1 MSRAP
6 PFPTRRAQSP
16 SLTNGNVPTSNVP
29 FSAPGGPSAT
39 RPLQIARPPSRPTT
53 PSNSSILSS
62 SPRGIPNTAP
72 GGPSRPQRSELRSR
86 VSEYSESERASSS
99 SRDNYRD
106 SIMTTRSDY
115 SQPFRSR
122 GGGSS
127 NPNTPGKSRPQPQRM
142 RSAPSEETETTTPI
156 AMSSVLS
163 AFQSAGA
170 RKRTMTNGSEE
181 MEYQRDRQKEIEAE
195 KVRQQR
201 IRDKVTGRRVNGKAR
216 AGDIDGMQAIF
227 RPGNSL

>member
-1 MSRAP
+1 
-6 PFPTRRAQSP
+6 
-16 SLTNGNVPTSNVP
+16 
-29 FSAPGGPSAT
+29 
-39 RPLQIARPPSRPTT
+39 
-53 PSNSSILSS
+53 
-62 SPRGIPNTAP
+62 
-72 GGPSRPQRSELRSR
+72 
-86 VSEYSESERASSS
+86 
-99 SRDNYRD
+99 
-106 SIMTTRSDY
+106 
-115 SQPFRSR
+115 
-122 GGGSS
+122 
-127 NPNTPGKSRPQPQRM
+127 M